1 MLWSISF
8 AIGFAV
14 VYGLN
19 LPKRFGGDSDVATLD
34 ELFVSPSGP
43 PVENLSLA
51 ASAIYGGF
59 HRFAWAVA
67 IGWVVFACCRGYGG
81 NVRSTKYKSAYRIIN
96 CGLTISFL
104 CCPIANFY
112 RMDQ

>member
-81 NVRSTKYKSAYRIIN
+81 NVRSNQNMK
-96 CGLTISFL
+96 CL
-104 CCPIANFY
+104 P
-112 RMDQ
+112 